1 MVEYDYEVFNKM
13 INTRYKVDEICDSL
27 EELTYNYVRSLAV
40 DYVDQFKDDI
50 TFIEFLL
57 KAFKSLKKQT
67 DGNNK

>member
-1 MVEYDYEVFNKM
+1 M
-13 INTRYKVDEICDSL
+13 IMSFRIKLNTQYKVDEICDAL
-27 EELTYNYVRSLAV
+27 GELTYNYVRSLDV

>member
-13 INTRYKVDEICDSL
+13 INTRYKIDEICDSL
-27 EELTYNYVRSLAV
+27 EELTYNYVRSLDV

-67 DGNNK
+67 DENNK

>member
-27 EELTYNYVRSLAV
+27 EELTYNYVRSLDV

-67 DGNNK
+67 DGNYK

>member
-1 MVEYDYEVFNKM
+1 MVEYDYEVFDKM
-13 INTRYKVDEICDSL
+13 INTQYGVDEICDAL
-27 EELTYNYVRSLAV
+27 GELIYNYAQSLDV

-50 TFIEFLL
+50 AFIEFLL

>member
-27 EELTYNYVRSLAV
+27 EELTYNYVRSLDV

-57 KAFKSLKKQT
+57 KAF
-67 DGNNK
+67 

>member
-27 EELTYNYVRSLAV
+27 EELTYNYVRSLDV

-67 DGNNK
+67 DGYNN

>member
-27 EELTYNYVRSLAV
+27 EELTYNYVRSLDV

-50 TFIEFLL
+50 KFIEFLL
-57 KAFKSLKKQT
+57 KALKSLKKQT

>member
-1 MVEYDYEVFNKM
+1 MVEYDYEVFDKM
-13 INTRYKVDEICDSL
+13 INTQYKVDEIFDAL
-27 EELTYNYVRSLAV
+27 GELTYNYVRSLDV

-57 KAFKSLKKQT
+57 KAFKSLKKQA